1 MEAVPD
7 ALCIQYDFHSH
18 FLGLKPTFLIKSQG
32 AFVAAPHVQRDIVAA
47 LFPGEFKDRIVDR
60 PSDMLSAFC
69 LIHTEIVDVERF
81 DIRQDVV
88 V

>member
-18 FLGLKPTFLIKSQG
+18 FLGLKPTFLIKSHG

-47 LFPGEFKDRIVDR
+47 LFPGEFKDRIVDC

-69 LIHTEIVDVERF
+69 LIHTEIVDVECL
-81 DIRQDVV
+81 DICQDIIV
-88 V
+88 